1 MAVTHA
7 RPILLVYPIVYTMYI
22 APFGDME
29 TTCSER
35 SVRGCVKNMS
45 AYTCMMS
52 VQRTRLRA
60 GLPRLMYGS
69 GYGITRETTTELV
82 EKVSLFFRRL
92 A

>member
-1 MAVTHA
+1 MTVTHA
-7 RPILLVYPIVYTMYI
+7 RPFLLVYSIVYPMYI
-22 APFGDME
+22 PPFGDMV

-35 SVRGCVKNMS
+35 SVRGCVKNIS

-60 GLPRLMYGS
+60 GLSRLMYGS
-69 GYGITRETTTELV
+69 GYGITRKTTTEFV
-82 EKVSLFFRRL
+82 EKISLFFRRL